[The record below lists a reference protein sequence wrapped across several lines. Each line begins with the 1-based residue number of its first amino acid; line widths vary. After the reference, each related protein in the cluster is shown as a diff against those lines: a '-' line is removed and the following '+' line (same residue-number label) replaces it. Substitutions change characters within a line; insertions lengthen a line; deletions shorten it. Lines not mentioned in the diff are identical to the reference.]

1 MKSWIAVGVGAG
13 LLLTGL
19 LFMRWHVQEWRQ
31 EKNDPDLDPND
42 RKHFYA
48 RYRRRMQT
56 SGMLVFLG
64 VLIPLGDWLI
74 DRNKNPL
81 PATIVWIVV
90 LLLTMW
96 VIVMALGD
104 MLSTRTHSQVALSKV
119 RQKQKELERQVAELR
134 SRDNNGHAQKDSRD
148 DQD

>member
-1 MKSWIAVGVGAG
+1 MKSWIAVGVGGG
-13 LLLTGL
+13 LFVTGV
-19 LFMRWHVQEWRQ
+19 LFLRWHIQEWRQ
-31 EKNDPDLDPND
+31 EKNDPGLDPND

-56 SGMLVFLG
+56 SGILVLLG
-64 VLIPLGDWLI
+64 ILIPLGDWLI

-104 MLSTRTHSQVALSKV
+104 MLSTKTHSQAALSRV
-119 RQKQKELERQVAELR
+119 RQKQQDLERQVAELR
-134 SRDNNGHAQKDSRD
+134 SRDGNGHASKDAYSDRD
-148 DQD
+148 

>member
-1 MKSWIAVGVGAG
+1 MKSWIAVGVGAA
-13 LLLTGL
+13 LFATGV
-19 LFMRWHVQEWRQ
+19 LFIRWHVHEWRE
-31 EKNDPDLDPND
+31 EKNNPGLDPND
-42 RKHFYA
+42 RRHFYA

-56 SGMLVFLG
+56 SGILVLLG
-64 VLIPLGDWLI
+64 ILIPLGDWLI

-119 RQKQKELERQVAELR
+119 RQKQKELERQVAEIR
-134 SRDNNGHAQKDSRD
+134 SRDNNGHTQKNGYADH
-148 DQD
+148 

>member
-1 MKSWIAVGVGAG
+1 MKSWIAVGVGAA
-13 LLLTGL
+13 LFATGL
-19 LFMRWHVQEWRQ
+19 LFIRWHVLEWRE
-31 EKNDPDLDPND
+31 EKNDPALDLTD

-56 SGMLVFLG
+56 SGILVVLG
-64 VLIPLGDWLI
+64 ILIPLGDWLI

-90 LLLTMW
+90 LVLTMW
-96 VIVMALGD
+96 VILMALGD

-134 SRDNNGHAQKDSRD
+134 SRDSNGHTQKDAYGD
-148 DQD
+148 HD